1 MTGRN
6 HIPKRTKHSVKNNLS
21 TQTAALYRL
30 NDRDMFCILINSKK
44 KTNNKKQNRLLVAQ
58 LKISE
63 ARDIS
68 FQEDTIEFK
77 TDIVSLTQ
85 RNNRRITIGI
95 QVNRTNILHP

>member
-58 LKISE
+58 LQ
-63 ARDIS
+63 RLVT
-68 FQEDTIEFK
+68 FQIEGTIEFK

>member
-30 NDRDMFCILINSKK
+30 SDRDMFCILINSKK
-44 KTNNKKQNRLLVAQ
+44 QKKQQKAKQ
-58 LKISE
+58 IACGATSE

-68 FQEDTIEFK
+68 
-77 TDIVSLTQ
+77 
-85 RNNRRITIGI
+85 NRRHDRI
-95 QVNRTNILHP
+95 